1 VVEYGRVVSARV
13 LIVVPTLGRRLRLLE
28 QTLESITSQRVA
40 ADVVIVGP
48 PDQRG
53 IRDLAERFEAILM
66 ADPGSQPAAIN
77 AGVSIAQPHHEFVNW
92 LGDDDLLT
100 PGSLRDT
107 TQVLDAHPDAVLA
120 YGACQYISEDGA
132 LLWTNKAGSW
142 APRMLSWGPD
152 LIPQPGMLIRTSAWH
167 AVGGVDESLR
177 FAFDLDLLLSLRS
190 QGDLVCTGSTV
201 SCFRWHPDSL
211 TVSDRTTSLNESRD
225 VKRRYLSPRARRWA
239 WTWEGPVRLATR
251 VAARGVVTRAQR
263 ASAPKTAG

>member
-1 VVEYGRVVSARV
+1 MEYGRVVSARV
-13 LIVVPTLGRRLRLLE
+13 LIVVPTLGRRLLLLE
-28 QTLESITSQRVA
+28 QTLESITSQQVA

-48 PDQRG
+48 QGHDG
-53 IRDLAERFEAILM
+53 IRDLAEHFGAALL

-77 AGVSIAQPHHEFVNW
+77 AGVAVAQPHHEFVNW

-107 TQVLDAHPDAVLA
+107 TQVLDADSDAVLA
-120 YGACQYISEDGA
+120 YGACDYITEEGDF
-132 LLWTNKAGSW
+132 LWTSNAGRW
-142 APRMLSWGPD
+142 APRILAWGPD

-167 AVGGVDESLR
+167 AVGGVDENLR
-177 FAFDLDLLLSLRS
+177 FAFDLDLLLALRS
-190 QGDLVCTGSTV
+190 QGNFVCTNSTV

-211 TVSDRTTSLNESRD
+211 TVSDRTTSLDESRD

-251 VAARGVVTRAQR
+251 VAARRVTARAQR
-263 ASAPKTAG
+263 ASAPNTAG